1 MRAKG
6 KSERSRSSSA
16 YDNDPYELVE
26 FKDKAQPQFAAGM
39 AEYRKGMLLTA
50 GRIFSRIAEICPEDT
65 VAAYFRD
72 RCTLSVVRER
82 GGAWDGAEHLDV
94 K

>member
-1 MRAKG
+1 M
-6 KSERSRSSSA
+6 
-16 YDNDPYELVE
+16 
-26 FKDKAQPQFAAGM
+26 
-39 AEYRKGMLLTA
+39 
-50 GRIFSRIAEICPEDT
+50 

-82 GGAWDGAEHLDV
+82 AGPWDGAEHLEV

>member
-1 MRAKG
+1 
-6 KSERSRSSSA
+6 
-16 YDNDPYELVE
+16 
-26 FKDKAQPQFAAGM
+26 M

-50 GRIFSRIAEICPEDT
+50 GRIFARVAEMCPEDS

-72 RCTLSVVRER
+72 RCSLSVVRER
-82 GGAWDGAEHLDV
+82 GAGPWDGAEHLEM

>member
-1 MRAKG
+1 
-6 KSERSRSSSA
+6 
-16 YDNDPYELVE
+16 
-26 FKDKAQPQFAAGM
+26 
-39 AEYRKGMLLTA
+39 MLLTA
-50 GRIFSRIAEICPEDT
+50 GKYFSRIAEICPEDT

-82 GGAWDGAEHLDV
+82 GGQWDGAEHLEV